1 MNNINFLK
9 TTVSL
14 LGSKDPQLI
23 KDGISNEDL
32 ETIQDKLQVIIE
44 ANAFIAWVR
53 EAIKAKDDEITA
65 VKSMSV
71 ESYYSDVLQL
81 GVMDSELM
89 YPKEIKDSDILA
101 NWNIKERNEYFG
113 KYVAEKP
120 INIDAVA
127 NKVKELEKE
136 YNLYLANLKVLGD
149 AVDVEKKADEAEK
162 LTAQVS
168 TMTGEQLAVLKAA
181 IKATE
186 IQQQN

>member
-1 MNNINFLK
+1 MLTIKTINGQELELENVAAVFN
-9 TTVSL
+9 TT
-14 LGSKDPQLI
+14 
-23 KDGISNEDL
+23 
-32 ETIQDKLQVIIE
+32 
-44 ANAFIAWVR
+44 R
-53 EAIKAKDDEITA
+53 
-65 VKSMSV
+65 
-71 ESYYSDVLQL
+71 
-81 GVMDSELM
+81 
-89 YPKEIKDSDILA
+89 
-101 NWNIKERNEYFG
+101 KERNEYFG

>member
-1 MNNINFLK
+1 MFKINTIKGKEVEFK
-9 TTVSL
+9 NVTDVVNTT
-14 LGSKDPQLI
+14 
-23 KDGISNEDL
+23 
-32 ETIQDKLQVIIE
+32 
-44 ANAFIAWVR
+44 R
-53 EAIKAKDDEITA
+53 
-65 VKSMSV
+65 
-71 ESYYSDVLQL
+71 
-81 GVMDSELM
+81 
-89 YPKEIKDSDILA
+89 
-101 NWNIKERNEYFG
+101 KERNEYFG